1 MITEDYERMSELD
14 EMYLME
20 ARMREEEEYRQWEE
34 EQAKLPAKIV
44 LLTPVKKEELK

>member
-1 MITEDYERMSELD
+1 
-14 EMYLME
+14 MYL
-20 ARMREEEEYRQWEE
+20 AEYQQEVEDEWRQWEE